1 MALGLPRWNF
11 KQDQREDTQD
21 HWVYPFHFCPGINSL
36 LGPWTMCLGA
46 GHASDSQVSYQYP
59 NIHLDRN
66 KITDLRKHRE
76 KYDCGDKSK
85 THCDPFVISISPP
98 FRYPVGIP
106 QQKPRKRP
114 GPSLPVVLGSSSKWR
129 RSVFKCL
136 DGDGTACGMFLSP
149 RCGDRFTNQDG
160 MCLLDS
166 PSEGSGSSRKWGF
179 DR

>member
-1 MALGLPRWNF
+1 MHIDGCRCRRLSKYMCKSTNLHSNNLQIWLCLAILRFHWCWHLQSLFCGRKLCSCSRPGIEYSTHEWHWCFMALGLPRWNF

-36 LGPWTMCLGA
+36 LGPWIMCLGA

-106 QQKPRKRP
+106 
-114 GPSLPVVLGSSSKWR
+114 
-129 RSVFKCL
+129 
-136 DGDGTACGMFLSP
+136 
-149 RCGDRFTNQDG
+149 
-160 MCLLDS
+160 
-166 PSEGSGSSRKWGF
+166 
-179 DR
+179 